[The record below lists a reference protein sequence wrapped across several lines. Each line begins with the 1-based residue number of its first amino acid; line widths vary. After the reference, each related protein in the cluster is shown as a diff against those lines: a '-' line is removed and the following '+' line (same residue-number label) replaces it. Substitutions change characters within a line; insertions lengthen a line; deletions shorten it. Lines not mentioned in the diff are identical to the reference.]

1 MNTALP
7 TRPEEAL
14 RLSEDHYRVLFDEH
28 PVPMWVYDPATLR
41 FLSVNHAAVAHY
53 GYSREEFMALSIAD
67 IRPEED
73 VDRLVAQVREG
84 GADGSWRHRT
94 KDGAVFDVEII
105 SREIDFRGTSARLV
119 VAVDVTERAK
129 AERELRTAYEQQLAA
144 VKQLRALDDM
154 KNTFLNAVSHELRT
168 PLAAVVGS
176 ATTLKNLGVDL
187 TSEDQREMVGAIAEN
202 ALKLQRLLSDLLD
215 LDRLTRGALRPRLVA
230 TDIGELVDRV
240 VADSEFLHDRPVEVE
255 VHHMVFKV
263 DPPKVERILENLLS
277 NAIKYSPE
285 QTQVWV
291 RVQRVPQGAQITVE
305 DLGPGVPEEFR
316 PNMFEPFQQGSNA
329 VSHSPG
335 VGIGLSLVA
344 KFAELHKGTA
354 WWEERPGG
362 GSRFCV
368 LLREPTAIG
377 N

>member
-41 FLSVNHAAVAHY
+41 FLSVNH
-53 GYSREEFMALSIAD
+53 
-67 IRPEED
+67 
-73 VDRLVAQVREG
+73 
-84 GADGSWRHRT
+84 
-94 KDGAVFDVEII
+94 
-105 SREIDFRGTSARLV
+105 
-119 VAVDVTERAK
+119 
-129 AERELRTAYEQQLAA
+129 AA

-263 DPPKVERILENLLS
+263 DPPKGERILENLLS

-285 QTQVWV
+285 HTQVWV
-291 RVQRVPQGAQITVE
+291 RVKRVPQGAQITVE

-316 PNMFEPFQQGSNA
+316 PNMFEPFQQGSNT
-329 VSHSPG
+329 VSHS
-335 VGIGLSLVA
+335 
-344 KFAELHKGTA
+344 
-354 WWEERPGG
+354 
-362 GSRFCV
+362 
-368 LLREPTAIG
+368 
-377 N
+377 